1 MIHTN
6 LPRLARLATALSL
19 GLCLAAPVR
28 AADFPSQQMKIV
40 VPLPPGS
47 APDFL
52 SRIISASFQQQ
63 WGQTVIVENKPGGAQ
78 NVGAEQVARAAP
90 DGHTLLTAPPPPI
103 ALNKY
108 LFPNLKYDQ
117 DRFTPITVICSV
129 PNVLLVRNNLPAATL
144 AQLIELARKPGGLN
158 YASTGAGSTLHL
170 TAEILRAKTG
180 TDLVHVPFK
189 GTAEVM
195 TELLAG
201 RIDFAFANLLDAWP
215 HLSSGGMRALAIGS
229 EKRDPSLPDV
239 PSLSETWPDV
249 VSTTWFAVVAP
260 PDTPA
265 DIAEKLSAGIRLAFQ
280 APDAAK
286 RLADLRATPVLN
298 TPAEAGRIFK
308 QDSERW
314 GSVIKAN
321 HIKGE

>member
-1 MIHTN
+1 MRQITA
-6 LPRLARLATALSL
+6 LRLAAALGL
-19 GLCLAAPVR
+19 GLCLTAPAK
-28 AADFPSQQMKIV
+28 AADFPSQSMKIV

-63 WGQTVIVENKPGGAQ
+63 WGQTVIVENKPGAAQ

-90 DGHTLLTAPPPPI
+90 DGYTLLTAPPPPI

-117 DRFTPITVICSV
+117 DKFTPVTVICSV
-129 PNVLLVRNNLPAATL
+129 PNVLLVRNTLPAANL
-144 AQLIELARKPGGLN
+144 AEFVALARKSGGLT

-170 TAEILRAKTG
+170 TAEIIRAKTG
-180 TDLVHVPFK
+180 ADLVHVPFK
-189 GTAEVM
+189 GTGEVM
-195 TELLAG
+195 NELLAG

-215 HLSSGGMRALAIGS
+215 HISSGGMRALAIGS

-239 PSLSETWPDV
+239 PALSEMWSDL

-260 PDTPA
+260 PDTPRE
-265 DIAEKLSAGIRLAFQ
+265 IAEKLSAGIRTAFQ

-286 RLADLRATPVLN
+286 RLADLRATAVLN

-314 GSVIKAN
+314 GAVIKAN
-321 HIKGE
+321 NIKGE

>member
-1 MIHTN
+1 
-6 LPRLARLATALSL
+6 
-19 GLCLAAPVR
+19 
-28 AADFPSQQMKIV
+28 MKIV

-78 NVGAEQVARAAP
+78 NVGAEQVARSAP

-103 ALNKY
+103 SLNKF

-117 DRFTPITVICSV
+117 DRFTPVTVICSV
-129 PNVLLVRNNLPAATL
+129 PNVLLVRKDLPATTL

-170 TAEILRAKTG
+170 TP
-180 TDLVHVPFK
+180 D
-189 GTAEVM
+189 
-195 TELLAG
+195 
-201 RIDFAFANLLDAWP
+201 
-215 HLSSGGMRALAIGS
+215 
-229 EKRDPSLPDV
+229 LPDV
-239 PSLSETWPDV
+239 PSLSETWADF

-260 PDTPA
+260 PDTPME
-265 DIAEKLSAGIRLAFQ
+265 IAEKLSAGIRKAFE
-280 APDAAK
+280 APEAAK
-286 RLADLRATPVLN
+286 RLADLRATAVLN

-314 GSVIKAN
+314 GAVIKAN
-321 HIKGE
+321 NIKGE

>member
-1 MIHTN
+1 MKTN
-6 LPRLARLATALSL
+6 LLRLAAALSL
-19 GLCLAAPVR
+19 GLGLASPVQ

-78 NVGAEQVARAAP
+78 NVGAEQVARSAP

-103 ALNKY
+103 SLNKF

-117 DRFTPITVICSV
+117 DRFTPVTVICSV
-129 PNVLLVRNNLPAATL
+129 PNVLLVRKDLPATTL

-180 TDLVHVPFK
+180 ADLVHVPFK

-229 EKRDPSLPDV
+229 EKRSPDLPDV
-239 PSLSETWPDV
+239 PSLSETWADF

-260 PDTPA
+260 PDTPME
-265 DIAEKLSAGIRLAFQ
+265 IAEKLSAGIRKAFE
-280 APDAAK
+280 APEAAK
-286 RLADLRATPVLN
+286 RLADLRATAVLN

-314 GSVIKAN
+314 GAVIKAN
-321 HIKGE
+321 NIKGE

>member
-1 MIHTN
+1 MMKTN
-6 LPRLARLATALSL
+6 LLRLAAALSL
-19 GLCLAAPVR
+19 GLGLAGPVQ

-78 NVGAEQVARAAP
+78 NVGAEQVARSAP

-103 ALNKY
+103 SLNKF

-117 DRFTPITVICSV
+117 DRFTPVTVICSV
-129 PNVLLVRNNLPAATL
+129 PNVLLVRKDLPATTL

-180 TDLVHVPFK
+180 ADLVHVPFK

-229 EKRDPSLPDV
+229 EKRSPDLPDV
-239 PSLSETWPDV
+239 PSLSETWADF

-260 PDTPA
+260 PDTPME
-265 DIAEKLSAGIRLAFQ
+265 IAEKLSAGIRKAFE
-280 APDAAK
+280 APEAAK
-286 RLADLRATPVLN
+286 RLADLRATAVLN

-314 GSVIKAN
+314 GAVIKAN
-321 HIKGE
+321 NIKGE

>member
-1 MIHTN
+1 MIKMKA
-6 LPRLARLATALSL
+6 LRLAAALGLAALS
-19 GLCLAAPVR
+19 GPAH
-28 AADFPSQQMKIV
+28 AADFPSQQIKIV

-47 APDFL
+47 GPDFL
-52 SRIISASFQQQ
+52 SRIIGASFQEQ
-63 WGQTVIVENKPGGAQ
+63 WGQTVIVENKPGAAQ
-78 NVGAEQVARAAP
+78 NVGGEQVARAAP
-90 DGHTLLTAPPPPI
+90 DGYTLLVAPPPPI
-103 ALNKY
+103 SLNKY

-117 DRFTPITVICSV
+117 DRFTPVTVICSV
-129 PNVLLVRNNLPAATL
+129 PNVLLVRKDLPAANL
-144 AQLIELARKPGGLN
+144 AQLIELGRKPGGLT

-170 TAEILRAKTG
+170 SSEILRAKTG
-180 TDLVHVPFK
+180 ADLVHVPFK
-189 GTAEVM
+189 GTGEVM

-239 PSLSETWPDV
+239 PSLSETWSDF

-260 PDTPA
+260 PDTPTE
-265 DIAEKLSAGIRLAFQ
+265 IAEKLSAGIRLAFQ
-280 APDAAK
+280 APEAAK

-298 TPAEAGRIFK
+298 TPAEAAKIFK

-314 GSVIKAN
+314 GAVIKAN
-321 HIKGE
+321 NIKGE

>member
-1 MIHTN
+1 MKTN
-6 LPRLARLATALSL
+6 LLRLAAALSL
-19 GLCLAAPVR
+19 GLGLAGPVQ

-78 NVGAEQVARAAP
+78 NVGAEQVARSAP

-103 ALNKY
+103 SLNKF

-117 DRFTPITVICSV
+117 DRFTPVTVICSV
-129 PNVLLVRNNLPAATL
+129 PNVLLVRKDLPATTL

-180 TDLVHVPFK
+180 ADLVHVPFK

-229 EKRDPSLPDV
+229 EKRSPDLPDV
-239 PSLSETWPDV
+239 PSLSETWADF

-260 PDTPA
+260 PDTPME
-265 DIAEKLSAGIRLAFQ
+265 IAEKLSAGIRKAFE
-280 APDAAK
+280 APEAAK
-286 RLADLRATPVLN
+286 RLADLRATAVLN

-314 GSVIKAN
+314 GAVIKAN
-321 HIKGE
+321 NIKGE